1 MEQDPSRE
9 RRTAIPILL
18 FKLGTLSPAFV
29 SADDAARYVHEQIGS
44 RRTLEYGSVILQRLS
59 DQRFVASEP
68 IADRATVFDW
78 GKLLERKSPT
88 EDFLH
93 PPGYKIVGCLH
104 SHPDRKVSTQAQNP
118 TWTAQQVETFISFF
132 SVPDIVLAHRERA
145 VFTVAYLSGPH
156 GTLLKY
162 EHSGSAA
169 ESGFVQWLAANG
181 PWTSPHAHDGT
192 IEGLYKKY
200 ASVGRLTFL
209 VSSSAWGGALGA
221 VPQDWTPYVPF
232 ASSPEPVACGPLFT
246 TDEAAWAYAQ
256 RQLDRKPTRER
267 LVFILKSDQG
277 NEYLASS
284 ARVVPAD
291 QLPAD
296 YWFPGLASGPA
307 MPMGFHLHGFYCN
320 APLATQNVP
329 VSQSWLYQNFFRPA
343 ALSRYI
349 AKARQYS
356 LEGVS
361 VLGLALYLRT
371 SDGALLQYQFSSS
384 PAETLLMARD
394 QNGTSD
400 KDSQQALM
408 LAGAL
413 SPQQYVARVAAAG
426 RLSVVHT
433 SRIWDQAGDVGPD
446 WRPFSKIPEPTL
458 SPPFINADDAARW
471 AHDQIA
477 HSMAAKEYGGAI
489 LKRGNRYFAT
499 APVAGEQVMFD
510 HRGMLATDADDNFI
524 APVGYSCEA
533 LYHSHPPD
541 MAQVKAHNPG
551 MSDEQASVFVSFFSP
566 ADLSFI
572 IEHRRSVAAH
582 YLCGPEGSLLKYV
595 SSGSA
600 AEALL
605 RKRILGE
612 EQFAPS
618 TDFESLIWQAA
629 EAGELR
635 VVVANARWGGVRG
648 RVKKTWKIN
657 TAVTQSTEEQP
668 FFTQVFEQ
676 PDLAVRRA
684 QALLPAGAAQ
694 GFVLKH
700 LQGEGYV
707 ATYPETAGA
716 PLFSAAERFPLRA
729 DGQLKLPSNFRLEA
743 IYYRSTPLPA
753 DTPERES
760 WLYSTFFSPAE
771 VVAAITQARATLTA
785 QSTTR
790 GLRLYQLAADGALL
804 ELAVPGTETDLARE
818 PAGGGI
824 DDNGAQA
831 ALLAGTL
838 SPRGYVRRV
847 IMATRL
853 SVVEAGLLWRDIG
866 PVDNR
871 SVVLSGFYRAV
882 LSRSFISAHDA
893 ALYAHEQIGRR
904 RDRVYGGYVLKDDEG
919 RFLITEPQESAANP
933 FAHPL
938 FFPVDGQGPLIP
950 PEPYQIQARYGSH
963 VALSMVEPR
972 WVEQRRWTRE
982 EAEINVQVFSA
993 EEIREVI
1000 QHKRTAYLSG
1010 SDDCLLA
1017 YTPSRSADEAR
1028 LLNLTEPQ
1036 PGGSEAQ
1043 KHLDSGQTKPSQWV
1057 VRLAEAGDLRIIQGN
1072 PLWGPR
1078 SPVYKGWTPHFAY
1091 APRLGPPD
1099 YVTYGAVFDSADAA
1113 ARDLHARVH
1122 GRNLPEQ
1129 AYFGF
1134 ILRHK
1139 DKPHYLATEVVGVD
1153 ARNVLFNLNSVF
1165 ALAGDRRYQFPT
1177 GFVPCGLFRSQQ
1189 WQPAGL
1195 STVSAW
1201 LTHFFV
1207 RPTLLYGALYDS
1219 KRGGD
1224 TYNDG
1229 KPLPVYFS
1237 TQEGALLRYV
1247 SLPYNVESGGPL
1259 DTLLAEA
1266 ETALA
1271 SGKKTPQ
1278 AFVGECVSRG
1288 ELYVVRTSQCWD
1300 TQGSV
1305 PRTWSGYEN
1314 HTRRRLS
1321 PAFASPDDAA
1331 RHAAAMVG
1339 QGRQRAYG
1347 GVLLRLADG
1356 WFVATHPLA
1365 VPPQGF
1371 ALDWIYPGSVVA
1383 QGFYPEG
1390 AMIVARYRSVVG
1402 HEVRMLLSANQKAIY
1417 QSMLPTGVLAT
1428 LLQREVHVSR
1438 EYLFGPQGSILRYQL
1453 TGSTDEEAL
1462 KQQLMPL
1469 NSLKGDP
1476 GDNDI
1481 ERQFRNGTLH
1491 PGDFVA
1497 QVAKAGDLRVIKG
1510 NELWGFARRLSG
1522 AFVPYVASAAPLEIK
1537 QVFADAQCSPL
1548 FTQAYDAVRYA
1559 QRQSSP
1565 QALVQ
1570 FGYVLKSV
1578 KKNLYMTTLPLIRA
1592 DYAQFGQVFVDGLL
1606 PQDYTLAGLYLCAS
1620 TQAIAPSSDEMAS
1633 HFFSPQELANGV
1645 GFVSNLAKNGALPLY
1660 LLCADGALLRYS
1672 FRKNGRQSLYAL
1684 TSQAALAGRQLLGGT
1699 LAVADYVRGLAAVG
1713 ELYVRVRSA
1722 VWGKEQAVTAQWLPK
1737 ADPWPVQ
1744 DNPHFLSFCG
1754 PLCSHADDAAL
1765 WADKQL
1771 GGYKDRE
1778 YLGAVLASPGNLGFV
1793 ALDPVEDRH
1802 AWLKDTIAQLFWFDH
1817 LGFDIKPDH
1826 PLFFY
1831 TINAVHAFYKIIPS
1845 TISLQPLDRALL
1857 DNFVSRDDLR
1867 LYQDIVKSN
1876 RPVAK
1881 SVYLSC
1887 RGGAL
1892 LNYVPSFTLE
1902 ETQLLGVGSSP
1913 LPSALVS
1920 RLREVGKLSVLETD
1934 SFWTRLGTLGTEW
1947 QIKDVQTEP
1956 DPQAVQYGR
1965 DKDEL

>member
-1 MEQDPSRE
+1 MAIRLTRE
-9 RRTAIPILL
+9 ER
-18 FKLGTLSPAFV
+18 
-29 SADDAARYVHEQIGS
+29 AAGS
-44 RRTLEYGSVILQRLS
+44 RRGATSLPLLSPEFINEEDAAYWAHTQIGAKRDIEYGGVIVRGATGRFLATEPISGDDRQFDLLKVLAVGADGYYQQPKGYTCVASYHSHPAIHAEILQRNPS
-59 DQRFVASEP
+59 FDERMAKAFV
-68 IADRATVFDW
+68 
-78 GKLLERKSPT
+78 
-88 EDFLH
+88 
-93 PPGYKIVGCLH
+93 
-104 SHPDRKVSTQAQNP
+104 N
-118 TWTAQQVETFISFF
+118 FF
-132 SVPDIVLAHRERA
+132 STSDLFADINEQQFFPAS
-145 VFTVAYLSGPH
+145 YLSGPD
-156 GTLLKY
+156 GSLIRY
-162 EHSGSAA
+162 APSGSSRERSFAL
-169 ESGFVQWLAANG
+169 WLRAGTPAGNPVGVYG
-181 PWTSPHAHDGT
+181 PFSEQVKTVSTLGELSL
-192 IEGLYKKY
+192 IVS
-200 ASVGRLTFL
+200 ASL
-209 VSSSAWGGALGA
+209 WGGSIGTVPADWVVFEPFTSGA
-221 VPQDWTPYVPF
+221 VTRQ
-232 ASSPEPVACGPLFT
+232 PLFT
-246 TDEAAWAYAQ
+246 SLLGSAEEAVTA
-256 RQLDRKPTRER
+256 
-267 LVFILKSDQG
+267 
-277 NEYLASS
+277 
-284 ARVVPAD
+284 
-291 QLPAD
+291 
-296 YWFPGLASGPA
+296 
-307 MPMGFHLHGFYCN
+307 
-320 APLATQNVP
+320 
-329 VSQSWLYQNFFRPA
+329 
-343 ALSRYI
+343 
-349 AKARQYS
+349 ARQHATTT
-356 LEGVS
+356 LER
-361 VLGLALYLRT
+361 RT
-371 SDGALLQYQFSSS
+371 F
-384 PAETLLMARD
+384 
-394 QNGTSD
+394 
-400 KDSQQALM
+400 
-408 LAGAL
+408 
-413 SPQQYVARVAAAG
+413 
-426 RLSVVHT
+426 
-433 SRIWDQAGDVGPD
+433 
-446 WRPFSKIPEPTL
+446 
-458 SPPFINADDAARW
+458 
-471 AHDQIA
+471 
-477 HSMAAKEYGGAI
+477 
-489 LKRGNRYFAT
+489 
-499 APVAGEQVMFD
+499 
-510 HRGMLATDADDNFI
+510 
-524 APVGYSCEA
+524 
-533 LYHSHPPD
+533 
-541 MAQVKAHNPG
+541 
-551 MSDEQASVFVSFFSP
+551 
-566 ADLSFI
+566 
-572 IEHRRSVAAH
+572 
-582 YLCGPEGSLLKYV
+582 
-595 SSGSA
+595 
-600 AEALL
+600 
-605 RKRILGE
+605 
-612 EQFAPS
+612 
-618 TDFESLIWQAA
+618 
-629 EAGELR
+629 
-635 VVVANARWGGVRG
+635 
-648 RVKKTWKIN
+648 
-657 TAVTQSTEEQP
+657 
-668 FFTQVFEQ
+668 
-676 PDLAVRRA
+676 
-684 QALLPAGAAQ
+684 

-700 LQGEGYV
+700 LNEERYL
-707 ATYPETAGA
+707 ATFPEVERA
-716 PLFSAAERFPLRA
+716 PLFAAAGLFPERAP
-729 DGQLKLPSNFRLEA
+729 GKLKLPSNFRLEA
-743 IYYRSTPLPA
+743 IYYRSLPEPT
-753 DTPERES
+753 DVPENEP
-760 WLYSTFFSPAE
+760 WLYTTFPTPAE
-771 VVAAITQARATLTA
+771 LVAAIVQSEATRDI
-785 QSTTR
+785 QNKSR
-790 GLRLYQLAADGALL
+790 GLRLYIDTSDNALL
-804 ELAVPGTETDLARE
+804 ELKVPATSD
-818 PAGGGI
+818 AGALVNTGDDGVL

-831 ALLAGTL
+831 ALKAGSL
-838 SPRGYVRRV
+838 SPRDYVRRV
-847 IMATRL
+847 IAATSV
-853 SVVEAGLLWRDIG
+853 SVVKAGLLWRDIG

-893 ALYAHEQIGRR
+893 AAYAHEQIGRR
-904 RDRVYGGYVLKDDEG
+904 RDRVYGGYVLKDGEG

-1000 QHKRTAYLSG
+1000 QQKRPAYLSG
-1010 SDDCLLA
+1010 GDDCLLA
-1017 YTPSRSADEAR
+1017 YTPSGSADEAR

-1043 KHLDSGQTKPSQWV
+1043 TRLDSGQTKPSQWV

-1072 PLWGPR
+1072 SLWGPR
-1078 SPVYKGWTPHFAY
+1078 SPVYKGWTPHFDY

-1099 YVTYGAVFDSADAA
+1099 YVTYGAVFDSADDA

-1153 ARNVLFNLNSVF
+1153 ARNVLFNLNSLF
-1165 ALAGDRRYQFPT
+1165 ELAGDRHYQFPT

-1195 STVSAW
+1195 SAASAW

-1229 KPLPVYFS
+1229 KHLPVYFS

-1247 SLPYNVESGGPL
+1247 SLPYTVESGGPL

-1266 ETALA
+1266 EVALA

-1278 AFVGECVSRG
+1278 AFVGECVNRG

-1300 TQGSV
+1300 TQGGV

-1339 QGRQRAYG
+1339 QGRHRAYG

-1371 ALDWIYPGSVVA
+1371 AIDWIYPGSVVA

-1390 AMIVARYRSVVG
+1390 ATIVARYRSVVG
-1402 HEVRMLLSANQKAIY
+1402 HEVQMLLSANQKAIY

-1476 GDNDI
+1476 WDNDI

-1497 QVAKAGDLRVIKG
+1497 QVAKAGDLRVVKG

-1522 AFVPYVASAAPLEIK
+1522 AFVPYVESAAPLEIK

-1578 KKNLYMTTLPLIRA
+1578 KKNVYMTTLPLIRA
-1592 DYAQFGQVFVDGLL
+1592 DYTRFGQVFVDGLL
-1606 PQDYTLAGLYLCAS
+1606 PQGYTLVGLYLCAS
-1620 TQAIAPSSDEMAS
+1620 TQAIAPSNDEMAS

-1645 GFVSNLAKNGALPLY
+1645 RFVSDLAKNGALPLY
-1660 LLCADGALLRYS
+1660 LMCAEGALLRYS
-1672 FRKNGRQSLYAL
+1672 FRKNGRQALYVL
-1684 TSQAALAGRQLLGGT
+1684 TSQAPLAGRQLLGGT

-1722 VWGKEQAVTAQWLPK
+1722 VWGKEQAVTPQWLPK
-1737 ADPWPVQ
+1737 AEPWPVQ

-1802 AWLKDTIAQLFWFDH
+1802 AWLQDTIAQLFWFDH
-1817 LGFDIKPDH
+1817 LGFDIKPGH

-1845 TISLQPLDRALL
+1845 TISQQPLDRALL

-1887 RGGAL
+1887 RGSAL
-1892 LNYVPSFTLE
+1892 LNYVPSFTQE

-1913 LPSALVS
+1913 LPSVLVS

-1934 SFWTRLGTLGTEW
+1934 SFWTRLGTLGTQW
-1947 QIKDVQTEP
+1947 QIKDVQAEP